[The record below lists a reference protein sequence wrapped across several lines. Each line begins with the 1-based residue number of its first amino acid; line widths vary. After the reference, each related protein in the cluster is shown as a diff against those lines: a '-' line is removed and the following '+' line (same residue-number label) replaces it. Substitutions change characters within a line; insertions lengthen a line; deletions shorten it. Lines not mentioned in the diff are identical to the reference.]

1 MSVPAVADESDA
13 REVVTAAFPK
23 LSFKQV
29 GFVCY
34 YVANGGAKKAA
45 AIAAGYAPASA
56 HVEAH
61 RLLQNI
67 TVLQAIQHLSV
78 VSFAAALP
86 GAVRTVSTLSTGA
99 KSEYVRLQAAESV
112 LDRMGMGR
120 QQKVVHGGS
129 VQVTYDFGT

>member
-1 MSVPAVADESDA
+1 MSVPAVVDVDDA
-13 REVVTAAFPK
+13 REVVTAAFPR

-29 GFVCY
+29 GFVCSF
-34 YVANGGAKKAA
+34 VANGGAKRAA
-45 AIAAGYAPASA
+45 AIEAGYAKASA

-67 TVLQAIQHLSV
+67 AVLQAIQHLSV
-78 VSFAAALP
+78 VSFAASLP
-86 GAVRTVSTLSTGA
+86 GAMRTVSSLSTGA

-112 LDRMGMGR
+112 MDRLGMGR

-129 VQVTYDFGT
+129 VQVTYDFG